1 MKKISI
7 IILII
12 GIVGIVAF
20 RLASNKKEIDSKNQ
34 VKDKSNFK
42 VAVNVAKVTSR
53 TNEKNLSLVGTV
65 VANQVVDIKSEVQ
78 GKIIGLYYE
87 LGDYVSQGKVIA
99 RIDDKIRQLAV
110 ANAEQSLADAH
121 QNFDRY
127 KTLYEGGGATK
138 AQFDQYKLALDNA
151 ENRLQQAK
159 KELSSAVITAPFSG
173 YITTKS
179 IENGAFVNIGAPIA
193 TIVDISQ
200 LKVQL
205 SVPERDVYA
214 LNVGDP
220 VDISSNVYP
229 GVTFKGKIKFISYQ
243 GDASHNYPIEI
254 SMLNQKSNPL
264 KAGTYVDI
272 AFNKKN
278 QTASLQIPRDAL
290 VGSIKDAKVYVV
302 NTDNDIARIKN
313 IIVGHDNGNF
323 LEVISGLS
331 EEEYIVT
338 SGHINLSDSSKV
350 TIIK

>member
-20 RLASNKKEIDSKNQ
+20 RLASNKKEIDSRNQ
-34 VKDKSNFK
+34 VKDNSNFK
-42 VAVNVAKVTSR
+42 VAVNVAQVTSR
-53 TNEKNLSLVGTV
+53 TNETNLSLVGTV

-121 QNFDRY
+121 QNFERY
-127 KTLYEGGGATK
+127 KILYEGGGATK

-151 ENRLQQAK
+151 ENRFQQAK
-159 KELSSAVITAPFSG
+159 KELS
-173 YITTKS
+173 TTKS

-272 AFNKKN
+272 AFSKKN

-302 NTDNDIARIKN
+302 NTDNNIARIKN

-338 SGHINLSDSSKV
+338 SGHINLSDSAKV

>member
-20 RLASNKKEIDSKNQ
+20 RLASNKKEIDSRNQ

-121 QNFDRY
+121 QNFERY

-151 ENRLQQAK
+151 ENRFQQAK

-205 SVPERDVYA
+205 SVPERDVYE